1 MDAAGELE
9 MAIAKY
15 LADEHLAAYEL
26 ARRFTPANCRAVVE
40 LLRPKVRALASTE
53 ATGRYVQLLDS
64 IGGPSRHAVW
74 KVSFDEAIFDAV
86 ADRLATGLGST
97 SADKQ
102 LLGHGINAAVSL
114 AELPTALA
122 WLDRYDTLKFDNPKA
137 VGPITA
143 VHKADLA
150 RFRSGEFTTVYQGAR
165 AKADAGHG
173 AALTRDELEVL
184 GRVEART
191 LSKTGVV
198 RVDAATGAALL
209 LRRGGFLGAAYFDGR
224 RFCAP
229 PWEVEVA
236 APDDR
241 AFVTG
246 STTCDER
253 VLYASGKT
261 GFHAFQRYG
270 RDLSWLA
277 VSYAPSR
284 DQAEQSGML
293 WFRTASP
300 EAASALLAQLA
311 ATLPAKKTSPFGDA
325 KGPVV
330 RLLEPTGDDDPERDD
345 PFFTAAGV
353 MGRHWVRTHM
363 KQGLVITQSF
373 PTPDDAMAAWDREET
388 ARLQRGW
395 VCTRIERF
403 TDRVRLAALAKA

>member
-1 MDAAGELE
+1 MDAAGEIE
-9 MAIAKY
+9 TAIAKY
-15 LADEHLAAYEL
+15 LAEEHQAAYEL
-26 ARRFTPANCRAVVE
+26 ARRFTPTNCRALAE
-40 LLRPKVRALASTE
+40 LLRPKVRALAATE
-53 ATGRYVQLLDS
+53 ATQRYVQLLES

-86 ADRLATGLGST
+86 ADRVAGLGTT

-114 AELPTALA
+114 AEIPTALA
-122 WLDRYDTLKFDNPKA
+122 WLDQYDALKFDNPKA

-143 VHKADLA
+143 GHKADLA
-150 RFRSGEFTTVYQGAR
+150 RFRSGDFLALYQGAR
-165 AKADAGHG
+165 DKVDAGRG
-173 AALTRDELEVL
+173 AELTRDELEVL
-184 GRVEART
+184 GRIEQRS
-191 LSKTGVV
+191 LSKTTVV

-209 LRRGGFLGAAYFDGR
+209 LRRGGFFGAAYFDGR
-224 RFCAP
+224 RFCDP
-229 PWEVEVA
+229 PWELEVA

-241 AFVTG
+241 AFVAG
-246 STTCDER
+246 ATTCDER

-270 RDLSWLA
+270 RDLAWLA
-277 VSYAPSR
+277 LSYAPSR

-300 EAASALLAQLA
+300 EAASALLVQLA

-330 RLLEPTGDDDPERDD
+330 RLIEPTGDDDPERDD
-345 PFFTAAGV
+345 PFFTASGV